1 MSATRLAPTAE
12 VSTDHVAP
20 QHRLAYYEAYNAQR
34 LVGLRCSTLD
44 AAHLQARQRHYD
56 LGEAR
61 ITDVSGSSRIIERSR
76 ELVNTHPNDAV
87 FACLLLRGE
96 ACFLQSGRVV
106 PLVAGDAVV
115 YSTDVPYLYA
125 FGSQMHQV
133 IVAIDAARLSGDAWR
148 DRLREPL
155 KLDGR
160 LATTRLLAGA
170 LRSTAVGFLEAPLAE
185 RAGDTARRARALV
198 EALVQPPGEAAA
210 AVAGGGLVLVMR
222 AEQYIDL
229 HLGEPEL
236 DAQAIARAVGV
247 SLRHLNR
254 LFAIRGE
261 SVSACLW
268 RMRLERSRA
277 ALADPRLQ
285 RVTVTEIA
293 HRHGFASAAHFARAF
308 RRHFDERPT
317 EHRAAALRGHH

>member
-1 MSATRLAPTAE
+1 MPAIRLAPTAE

-20 QHRLAYYEAYNAQR
+20 QHRLAYYEAYNAHR
-34 LVGLRCSTLD
+34 LVGLRCSALD
-44 AAHLQARQRHYD
+44 STRLQARQRHYD

-76 ELVNTHPNDAV
+76 ELVNTHPKDAV

-96 ACFLQSGRVV
+96 ACFLQAGRVV
-106 PLVAGDAVV
+106 PLAAGDVVV

-125 FGSQMHQV
+125 FGGEMHQV
-133 IVAIDAARLSGDAWR
+133 IVATDAARLSGDAWR

-160 LATTRLLAGA
+160 LAAPRLLASA

-185 RAGDTARRARALV
+185 RASETARRARALID
-198 EALVQPPGEAAA
+198 ALVRPPTEPAAA
-210 AVAGGGLVLVMR
+210 TAGGGLVLVMN
-222 AEQYIDL
+222 AEQYIDQ
-229 HLGEPEL
+229 HLAEPDL
-236 DAQAIARAVGV
+236 DAQAVSRAVGV

-254 LFAIRGE
+254 LFAMRGE
-261 SVSACLW
+261 SVSDCLW
-268 RMRLERSRA
+268 RMRLERARA
-277 ALADPRLQ
+277 ALVDPRLH
-285 RVTVTEIA
+285 RVTVAEIA

-308 RRHFDERPT
+308 RRRFGAPPT
-317 EHRAAALRGHH
+317 EHRSAALRGHH